1 MERICLIVL
10 AAFIFGCAAA
20 APVKQS
26 DMAYQKILELP
37 DQPRD
42 VIFEKSKQW
51 IAQTFKSAKAVIEYE
66 NKNEGVIIGNGSM
79 DRPLSV
85 VNISSGP
92 LILYNMRED
101 IKDNKVRL
109 TFEKFIAF
117 VPASLQQSYS
127 MMGPEREIA
136 QADLPGMRTNFDSM
150 SENLKKYILSGKSND
165 NW

>member
-1 MERICLIVL
+1 
-10 AAFIFGCAAA
+10 
-20 APVKQS
+20 
-26 DMAYQKILELP
+26 
-37 DQPRD
+37 
-42 VIFEKSKQW
+42 
-51 IAQTFKSAKAVIEYE
+51 
-66 NKNEGVIIGNGSM
+66 
-79 DRPLSV
+79 
-85 VNISSGP
+85 
-92 LILYNMRED
+92 MRED